1 MLKISVSNLEQ
12 FNKYI
17 HNEWFTFEMLE
28 EQITTPFKNTIEM
41 DIGTD
46 FHSIIE
52 NYSKQE
58 PVNGFYKGKLTG
70 ALFPVER
77 ISEFVMPLIDRQTTD
92 RFEVS
97 NKKIYNALEP
107 VLVSGRAD
115 ILSINRIV
123 DIKTMNN
130 PNMDEKQFGYYLN
143 SMQWKYYLDMY
154 NCDRFIYKVFAINYN
169 NRTNQVGI
177 LDYYPLEFNFQIGI
191 ERDIIANINDALE
204 IIHQNKWEEYYLIK
218 DKQTA

>member
-1 MLKISVSNLEQ
+1 MLEQ

-17 HNEWFTFEMLE
+17 HNEWFTFEVLQ
-28 EQITTPFKNTIEM
+28 EQITQPFQNTIEM

-58 PVNGFYKGKLTG
+58 PENGFYKGKLTG
-70 ALFPVER
+70 ALFSSARFNEL
-77 ISEFVMPLIDRQTTD
+77 VMPIIDRKATD

-97 NKKIYNALEP
+97 NKKVYSAIEP

-115 ILSINRIV
+115 ILSINRVV
-123 DIKTMNN
+123 DIKTINK
-130 PNMDEKQFGYYLN
+130 PILDEKQFEYFLN

-154 NCDRFIYKVFAINYN
+154 NCDRFIYKVFAIDYN
-169 NRTNQVGI
+169 KKTNIVEI
-177 LDYYPLEFNFQIGI
+177 IDYYPIELNFQFGI
-191 ERDIIANINDALE
+191 ERDIIANINDALD
-204 IIHQNKWEEYYLIK
+204 IIKDNNWEEYFVIK
-218 DKQTA
+218 DKVTA